1 MPVEIESL
9 TDATSRQVEYVP
21 LLSMPHDK
29 AQQNPLDVPII
40 LSSFLSS
47 LLPLQQVSPPPQVTV
62 LTSSPQEWAS
72 IGVNVET
79 SECTQT
85 TSSMDQAVAD
95 ALGLPGTRWERDE
108 RVRRATWTLVKHL
121 KSIGMIA

>member
-1 MPVEIESL
+1 
-9 TDATSRQVEYVP
+9 VP

-29 AQQNPLDVPII
+29 GQQNPLDVPVI

-62 LTSSPQEWAS
+62 LTSSLQEWES
-72 IGVNVET
+72 IGVDVQT
-79 SECTQT
+79 SECLARSTDKQEER
-85 TSSMDQAVAD
+85 AD
-95 ALGLPGTRWERDE
+95 VVGPPGTRWERDE

-121 KSIGMIA
+121 KSIGTIA